1 MDDGMDILIVAYVLT
16 GVRKVI
22 NDLRFPFSNQPE
34 YVRRRRYGIMFLV
47 VLGWVLV
54 DVGMILAGL
63 WRDMAMLRA
72 TLSNFLT
79 FAVLAVLGFAFL

>member
-1 MDDGMDILIVAYVLT
+1 MDDSMDILIVAYVLT

-47 VLGWVLV
+47 VLGGCW
-54 DVGMILAGL
+54 
-63 WRDMAMLRA
+63 
-72 TLSNFLT
+72 
-79 FAVLAVLGFAFL
+79 